1 MHKNNKSSF
10 DTIEKINDYL
20 LANKS
25 LPDGAIQAAA
35 DWMGRPIYV
44 WQWPELYYGDWE
56 KNGKTKALIPFRP
69 GNTNIQKNVFLPNG
83 PISAPDAQ
91 AIHLFA
97 LVWGTKE
104 APGGGH
110 CEFLVDEAAPL
121 NSVSNLNLLQLF
133 ANNSDSIFENCKN
146 DPDLLA
152 AASLDMRYRLEVC
165 ILSLAAQL
173 GINDVEDQT
182 LTSMSE
188 YLFRFQKEGIPLVKI
203 KDCVD
208 KIRGALLKAVLSS
221 SDKDHHY
228 TVLKQAL
235 LWDSPHKQYKWLNL
249 GLKSSVKNK
258 IIRRLWRLENPTAR
272 DGIQNLPEGK
282 SSEDEDFFIDPDGS
296 AVFASHADQDSFP
309 SLERGVAQVLRR
321 AGYSGVTEK
330 EFTFKGDAVPNLGAG
345 EYYQK
350 SFSFDTD
357 KSESIRA
364 LAQKFGISIMLTRPR
379 SYNQK
384 INIGGKSLKFSGT
397 YETKLYGSRKKENAF
412 FSSCFYC

>member
-1 MHKNNKSSF
+1 MVYNTSDKSCVGHSIANALTGQAFFGTSFSHLLLYLMHKNNKSSF

-133 ANNSDSIFENCKN
+133 ANNSDSIF
-146 DPDLLA
+146 
-152 AASLDMRYRLEVC
+152 
-165 ILSLAAQL
+165 
-173 GINDVEDQT
+173 
-182 LTSMSE
+182 
-188 YLFRFQKEGIPLVKI
+188 
-203 KDCVD
+203 
-208 KIRGALLKAVLSS
+208 
-221 SDKDHHY
+221 
-228 TVLKQAL
+228 
-235 LWDSPHKQYKWLNL
+235 
-249 GLKSSVKNK
+249 
-258 IIRRLWRLENPTAR
+258 
-272 DGIQNLPEGK
+272 
-282 SSEDEDFFIDPDGS
+282 
-296 AVFASHADQDSFP
+296 
-309 SLERGVAQVLRR
+309 
-321 AGYSGVTEK
+321 
-330 EFTFKGDAVPNLGAG
+330 
-345 EYYQK
+345 
-350 SFSFDTD
+350 
-357 KSESIRA
+357 
-364 LAQKFGISIMLTRPR
+364 
-379 SYNQK
+379 
-384 INIGGKSLKFSGT
+384 
-397 YETKLYGSRKKENAF
+397 
-412 FSSCFYC
+412 